1 MDKIKLNELKLK
13 GKRLTL
19 TTFGIAAFIL
29 VFWYLFFSEKDNHLN
44 LVVDNRINVTPEQIQ
59 SIKAIG
65 EWEFL
70 SVSCEELVDTV
81 RKGLIYDDQ
90 LVRIYFGTMRLGIN
104 LHQVKPG
111 WIHVS
116 GDSIEVTLPPVGLL
130 DRDFIDEARTKA
142 FYESGDWTSKDRE
155 ALYLKAHRQMLNHG
169 LTPQNKEKARLNAE
183 LQFRRMMQAM
193 GYNHVSIRFE
203 E

>member
-1 MDKIKLNELKLK
+1 MNTIRINELKIK

-19 TTFGIAAFIL
+19 ATFGIAAFIL

-44 LVVDNRINVTPEQIQ
+44 FVVDHKIDVTPEQIQ

-70 SVSCEELVDTV
+70 SVSCEELVDTI
-81 RKGLIYDDQ
+81 RKGIFSDDH

-111 WIHVS
+111 WMHVD

-142 FYESGDWTSKDRE
+142 FYESGKWTAKDRE
-155 ALYLKAHRQMLNHG
+155 ALYQKAYRQMLSHG
-169 LTPQNKEKARLNAE
+169 LTQQNMENARLNAKT
-183 LQFRRMMQAM
+183 QFRRMMQAM
-193 GYNHVSIRFE
+193 GYNYVSIRFE